1 MFPTLAFV
9 LVMVLQ
15 HMATAATLTHGA
27 AKATGRLAG
36 EPTTPPARII
46 PALVLRAHRVSVAPS
61 VAAVVPSVAAVVPL
75 VAADSVVVIAQPV
88 AAVTSV
94 AADAEPRSR

>member
-46 PALVLRAHRVSVAPS
+46 PALVLRAHRAS
-61 VAAVVPSVAAVVPL
+61 VVPSVAAVVPL
-75 VAADSVVVIAQPV
+75 VAADSVVVIAHPA